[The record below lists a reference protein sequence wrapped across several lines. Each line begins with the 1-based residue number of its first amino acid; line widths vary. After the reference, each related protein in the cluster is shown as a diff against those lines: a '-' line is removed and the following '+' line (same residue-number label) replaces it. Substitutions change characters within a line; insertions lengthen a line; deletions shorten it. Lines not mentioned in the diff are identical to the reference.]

1 VPEPLA
7 PLLQMQMTDRPR
19 SVREWR
25 NWLSAFTHEGYERPG
40 SFSVLLVCVRPDLPA
55 RIALHLRPALVE
67 GPPGPGNGNGV
78 SAWAGPEA
86 AGAYR

>member
-1 VPEPLA
+1 
-7 PLLQMQMTDRPR
+7 MQMTDRPR

-40 SFSVLLVCVRPDLPA
+40 SFSMLSVCVRPDLPA

-67 GPPGPGNGNGV
+67 GPPGRGNGNGV
-78 SAWAGPEA
+78 SAWAGPA
-86 AGAYR
+86 AVGAYR